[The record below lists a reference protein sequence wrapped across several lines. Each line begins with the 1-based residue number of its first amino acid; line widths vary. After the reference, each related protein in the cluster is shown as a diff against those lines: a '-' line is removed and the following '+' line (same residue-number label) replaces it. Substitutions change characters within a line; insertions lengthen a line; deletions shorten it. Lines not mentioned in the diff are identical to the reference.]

1 MKNRILQLTF
11 LVTLLSTFVHPSHA
25 AVTLVL
31 HIDGIQGGSTLNGHA
46 GDMDASQ
53 FSWSVTNSTGIPSF
67 SGIQVQKLVDKASPY
82 LALGAAAG
90 TTNTSATVT
99 AVNTGATPYDMYK
112 IVMTNVVITS
122 TAVAVTNT
130 LTETVSL
137 RFTDVQWTYTP
148 NNGGLPGTPVTTGWN
163 LVNNTP
169 H

>member
-1 MKNRILQLTF
+1 MKNRILQFAIL
-11 LVTLLSTFVHPSHA
+11 LTLLLALAVPSRA

-31 HIDGIQGGSTLNGHA
+31 HIDGIQGSSTLNGHA
-46 GDMDASQ
+46 GDMDCTQ
-53 FSWSVTNSTGIPSF
+53 FSWSVTNYSGIPSF
-67 SGIQVQKLVDKASPY
+67 SGLQVQKFVDKASPY

-122 TAVAVTNT
+122 DAAVVTTN

-137 RFTDVQWTYTP
+137 RFTDVQWTFTP